1 MPTKYNHKKYYL
13 NPKNRK
19 HINKFDIKSGMVIN
33 FPYKGNSDR
42 RPLVFVMHTDE
53 YAKPDKKS
61 FSGINLNYL
70 ATNEINKFFIKL
82 SKLIDWELD
91 VKTQLPKLDL
101 WEEEDPGVR
110 PIRIY
115 NSIVKKDL
123 LKRKDCWR
131 TYKYDKVKIVEVIG
145 FEFDVEPLKSLIK
158 ELVDG
163 KN

>member
-1 MPTKYNHKKYYL
+1 M
-13 NPKNRK
+13 
-19 HINKFDIKSGMVIN
+19 
-33 FPYKGNSDR
+33 
-42 RPLVFVMHTDE
+42 
-53 YAKPDKKS
+53 
-61 FSGINLNYL
+61 
-70 ATNEINKFFIKL
+70 
-82 SKLIDWELD
+82 
-91 VKTQLPKLDL
+91 